1 MFYVYLKKDEILV
14 MISQEKKPCLRN
26 FERSI
31 IKSFKKVFMYKLA
44 EIILL
49 SCKNFLGMFFYG
61 FTQLI
66 ILTSILGP
74 KSKNE
79 LLYVS

>member
-31 IKSFKKVFMYKLA
+31 IKSFKKSVYVQARGNNFVKLQKFSWDVFFMD
-44 EIILL
+44 LL
-49 SCKNFLGMFFYG
+49 N
-61 FTQLI
+61 
-66 ILTSILGP
+66 
-74 KSKNE
+74 
-79 LLYVS
+79 